1 MSDIQTGPL
10 KESSPDDEH
19 RAGPLPKGAPPQ
31 RASAPQRVRKSWRE
45 KRWERRRRRRFFE
58 EILGW
63 VLVPIILI
71 ATFWAVKAGLNAMGT
86 NFTSLVQGIKTAL
99 SGKV

>member
-1 MSDIQTGPL
+1 MSDLQ
-10 KESSPDDEH
+10 
-19 RAGPLPKGAPPQ
+19 AGPLSQASPEDEHHAGPLAPAPKAAQRPPP
-31 RASAPQRVRKSWRE
+31 RYKKSWRE